1 MNIGLSEIRMGR
13 LSELQRLRGPHSLLP
28 PPDRPGIRPFQRD
41 SAAVL
46 LPVLFLSSSF
56 FHLTQLYRDS
66 FYPFRYPRSSVRV
79 MLELCGNCPICR
91 CVFDTFVAEMNSM
104 SSYSS
109 TLLTLSNTF

>member
-46 LPVLFLSSSF
+46 LPVLFQTLF
-56 FHLTQLYRDS
+56 
-66 FYPFRYPRSSVRV
+66 
-79 MLELCGNCPICR
+79 
-91 CVFDTFVAEMNSM
+91 
-104 SSYSS
+104 S
-109 TLLTLSNTF
+109 TLPFNSESYYVCL